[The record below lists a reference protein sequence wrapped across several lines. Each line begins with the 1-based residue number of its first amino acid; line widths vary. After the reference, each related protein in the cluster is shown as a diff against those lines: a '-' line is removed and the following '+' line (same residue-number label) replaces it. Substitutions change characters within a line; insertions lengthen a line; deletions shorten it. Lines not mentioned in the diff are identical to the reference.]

1 MARAATTRRSGRQAA
16 TRKRSLYYDPD
27 TDDDFQASDG
37 EADYSPD
44 PLHAAAPAPTR
55 APARASAQGPATK
68 KRKTSHKTHRPQTRS
83 KAATARPKTQTRII
97 GHARKPR
104 TTTTEKLEAEK
115 YTGPSDG
122 KIPEWTSLPLA
133 ILCDIFVFASQP
145 MDGDSVSWLLKA
157 ARTCRAFA
165 EPALE
170 AYYLAPAVMNTL
182 HPHHLLELLRIR
194 KDRHTNYNIKVKRL
208 ELDMTNLSYTAHN
221 RPLFD
226 LSELVAELPRLHHLE
241 ITNPID
247 KPPYRRVNK
256 QQYY

>member
-68 KRKTSHKTHRPQTRS
+68 KRKTSRKTHRPQTRS

-104 TTTTEKLEAEK
+104 TTTTEKL
-115 YTGPSDG
+115 G
-122 KIPEWTSLPLA
+122 A
-133 ILCDIFVFASQP
+133 IGRGEGI
-145 MDGDSVSWLLKA
+145 M
-157 ARTCRAFA
+157 AFA
-165 EPALE
+165 IAT
-170 AYYLAPAVMNTL
+170 V
-182 HPHHLLELLRIR
+182 
-194 KDRHTNYNIKVKRL
+194 RL
-208 ELDMTNLSYTAHN
+208 
-221 RPLFD
+221 P
-226 LSELVAELPRLHHLE
+226 
-241 ITNPID
+241 
-247 KPPYRRVNK
+247 
-256 QQYY
+256 